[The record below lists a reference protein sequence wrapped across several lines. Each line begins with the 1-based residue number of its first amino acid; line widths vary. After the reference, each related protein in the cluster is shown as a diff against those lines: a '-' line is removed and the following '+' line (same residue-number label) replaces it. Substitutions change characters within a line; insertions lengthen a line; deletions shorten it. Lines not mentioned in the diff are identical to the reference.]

1 MSTEELSRLIGVI
14 YDCALAPELWGKAL
28 AQICAHSDS
37 AAGTLAIVNLQTG
50 QEYTLVN
57 HGISEHFDQLYRA
70 KYHCM
75 DLFIHPLLARAVGE
89 PALSAELVD
98 DEELLASRIY
108 REWAALQG
116 FRDTLMTMF
125 TRHHAQLSFMGLTRK
140 LDQRRYGERDRQAL
154 KLITPHVQRAVLISD
169 FVEHQA
175 VERSRF
181 VEVID
186 SIITATIVVDAQR
199 NILHANQVARALL
212 DRGQIVASSNGAL
225 TVAGVPPA
233 KLLKSADRSAGERPL
248 PETRRVRAPQAEA
261 DTIVVIMPLFVAENM
276 GSSGGLHYAVFI
288 QDTRQLSPLASDAWA
303 KLYEL
308 TGSELRVLQGL
319 IQGSTPSEIAD
330 IYGIAVSTVKT
341 QLLSLYRKT
350 GTRRQAELVKL
361 ALGSIPPVQAAR
373 P

>member
-1 MSTEELSRLIGVI
+1 MVVAGRL
-14 YDCALAPELWGKAL
+14 
-28 AQICAHSDS
+28 
-37 AAGTLAIVNLQTG
+37 
-50 QEYTLVN
+50 
-57 HGISEHFDQLYRA
+57 R
-70 KYHCM
+70 
-75 DLFIHPLLARAVGE
+75 
-89 PALSAELVD
+89 
-98 DEELLASRIY
+98 
-108 REWAALQG
+108 
-116 FRDTLMTMF
+116 
-125 TRHHAQLSFMGLTRK
+125 
-140 LDQRRYGERDRQAL
+140 
-154 KLITPHVQRAVLISD
+154 
-169 FVEHQA
+169 
-175 VERSRF
+175 RF